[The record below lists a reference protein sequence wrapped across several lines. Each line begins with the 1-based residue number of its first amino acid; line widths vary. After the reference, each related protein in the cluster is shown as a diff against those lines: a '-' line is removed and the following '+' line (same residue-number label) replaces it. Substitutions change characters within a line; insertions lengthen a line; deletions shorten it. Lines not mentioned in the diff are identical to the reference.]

1 MFNETQDKGY
11 KILPKSLA
19 EVDDLM
25 RSSVKVRRVGEA
37 SIDLG
42 IDMSVIQHKDQ
53 TLLNLD
59 SQLDLSPF
67 EHLEESKSDDDIVLG
82 EVANFYQSLQPV
94 KEEQVDVSRL
104 LMRLNQLEKNES
116 PPSSESSE
124 RLRLGFN
131 DSREHDFD

>member
-1 MFNETQDKGY
+1 MLVTRVSKFNETQNSGY

-25 RSSVKVRRVGEA
+25 RSSVKVRRVGEP

-59 SQLDLSPF
+59 SHLDLSPF
-67 EHLEESKSDDDIVLG
+67 EHIEESKSDEDLILG
-82 EVANFYQSLQPV
+82 EVENFY
-94 KEEQVDVSRL
+94 
-104 LMRLNQLEKNES
+104 
-116 PPSSESSE
+116 
-124 RLRLGFN
+124 
-131 DSREHDFD
+131 